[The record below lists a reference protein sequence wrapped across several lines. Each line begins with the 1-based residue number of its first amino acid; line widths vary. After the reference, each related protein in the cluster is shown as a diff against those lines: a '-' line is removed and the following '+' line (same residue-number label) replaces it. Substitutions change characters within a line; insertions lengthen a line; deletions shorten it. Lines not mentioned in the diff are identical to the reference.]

1 MIVSTI
7 SWRKIGDDEFMRKEI
22 IELIDQI
29 NDERVLRMLRTFM
42 IGLISAK
49 KENK

>member
-1 MIVSTI
+1 M
-7 SWRKIGDDEFMRKEI
+7 KKEL

-29 NDERVLRMLRTFM
+29 NDERVLHMLRVFM
-42 IGLISAK
+42 IGLISAT